1 MKLNELTA
9 VAGATKEA
17 KRIGRGH
24 GSGQGKTAGKA
35 AACAPAL
42 KVARCL
48 WLAASR
54 REVSTTFSL
63 AKS

>member
-24 GSGQGKTAGKA
+24 GSGQEMCIRDRVIPDLSPPGVSLRWVIR
-35 AACAPAL
+35 PASL
-42 KVARCL
+42 
-48 WLAASR
+48 
-54 REVSTTFSL
+54 TTRATS
-63 AKS
+63 SS